1 MQADGLQKSSWALES
16 DLYRT
21 GAGRALQSPP
31 DGGAAGRFCNSPGS
45 PTQLIAMRHNNV
57 RIPMEHALS
66 FATWF
71 WLIVPMSAVVVLSL
85 ITYLMG
91 K

>member
-1 MQADGLQKSSWALES
+1 MDCNKARGLWSRTCTGQASGERCSRRWIAGCGALLQLIGFA
-16 DLYRT
+16 
-21 GAGRALQSPP
+21 
-31 DGGAAGRFCNSPGS
+31 
-45 PTQLIAMRHNNV
+45 QLIAMRINNV

-71 WLIVPMSAVVVLSL
+71 WLIVPMGGIVLLSL
-85 ITYLMG
+85 VTYLMG

>member
-1 MQADGLQKSSWALES
+1 MHADCLQTGPRGLAS
-16 DLYRT
+16 DLYRR
-21 GAGRALQSPP
+21 RASVAA
-31 DGGAAGRFCNSPGS
+31 AAGSRGGELIGFA
-45 PTQLIAMRHNNV
+45 QVIAMRHNNV

-71 WLIVPMSAVVVLSL
+71 WLIVPMSAVVLLSL
-85 ITYLMG
+85 VTYLMG